1 MIIGFVIWSVIAAL
15 LAGIG
20 VWALK
25 AKYAVGFFA
34 GVEPPK
40 VDDVRKYN
48 HSVAVIWFVYAAVFE
63 LLGLPLLFWKRNSPL
78 FVVTIFG
85 VVAASIGLAVAYTL
99 VLAKH
104 EKK

>member
-1 MIIGFVIWSVIAAL
+1 MIIGFVFWSVIAAL

-25 AKYAVGFFA
+25 AK
-34 GVEPPK
+34 
-40 VDDVRKYN
+40 
-48 HSVAVIWFVYAAVFE
+48 H
-63 LLGLPLLFWKRNSPL
+63 
-78 FVVTIFG
+78 
-85 VVAASIGLAVAYTL
+85 AVAYTL

>member
-1 MIIGFVIWSVIAAL
+1 MIIGFVSWSVIAAL

-25 AKYAVGFFA
+25 AKHAVGFFA

-48 HSVAVIWFVYAAVFE
+48 HSVAVIWFVYAGVFE
-63 LLGLPLLFWKRNSPL
+63 LLGIPLLFLKQNSPL
-78 FVVTIFG
+78 FIITILG
-85 VVAASIGLAVAYTL
+85 VVIASIGMAVAY
-99 VLAKH
+99 VIVSSKYQ
-104 EKK
+104 K